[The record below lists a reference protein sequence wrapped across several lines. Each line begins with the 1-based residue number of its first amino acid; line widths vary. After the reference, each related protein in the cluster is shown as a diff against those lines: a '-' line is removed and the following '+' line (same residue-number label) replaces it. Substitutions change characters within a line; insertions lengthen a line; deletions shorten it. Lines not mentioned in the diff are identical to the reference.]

1 MSHNQAVAMALEL
14 RRSGMSLKDA
24 AKRASLRTGQPKNAI
39 YDAICG

>member
-24 AKRASLRTGQPKNAI
+24 VGDLPRPAALRK
-39 YDAICG
+39 